1 MASRFSVD
9 RGGSTTFGAGYQS
22 LTGGKNQKST
32 GEMLS
37 ERGGH
42 NDDQTSSAEK
52 VLQANFFFNKLRFWI
67 RNLVASSDVSI
78 HSSRSRSASYDEYLL

>member
-42 NDDQTSSAEK
+42 NDAQTSSAEK
-52 VLQANFFFNKLRFWI
+52 VLQAKAFNEIVEALIGAGYFRA
-67 RNLVASSDVSI
+67 RVVTLSDFDKVK
-78 HSSRSRSASYDEYLL
+78 